1 MLLPPKINGVLPAF
15 TGSTF
20 YIPFEHNA
28 TVNQENI
35 NKCKVRVSTLISGR
49 LIGTYDGEI
58 ENNSIKV
65 EIDEE
70 KLNGKGELFSV
81 QVAYPNGYFSNTATI
96 RRILHQKST
105 IFLELQGQELVG
117 EFSFQNEKKD
127 KNGNTIKDEND
138 NPVFESVKTSEVPIT
153 YIFNVYNQDGSLFE
167 TSGEQIHD
175 PNSIKENVFID
186 KYILKKELDST
197 KNYNAEYI
205 ITTINGY
212 SKSSPRINIAATP
225 EIETTIDLSLK
236 AENNFDNGYI
246 QLSLGTKA
254 TTITGTFVISRAS
267 EEDDFT
273 SWTQLFTFRLE
284 SEIPK
289 NGQLWRDFTVK
300 QGVKYQYSLQQKNT
314 HNVYSKRKISTI
326 ITADFEDMFL
336 YDGKQQLKIRFNPKV
351 SSFKRTLLES
361 KSNTIGSKYPFM
373 FRNGNVDYKEFA
385 ISGLISYQMDEANLF
400 NSHNYFNE
408 QDWVRAAV
416 QTGKSSAVKKYNAS
430 FDAQTPYDL
439 SGYNIAAEREFKI
452 EVLEWLTNGKP
463 KLFRSP
469 SEGNFLVRLMNVSLS
484 PNDQLGRM
492 LHTFSSA
499 AYEIGEPTLA
509 QLQEYNMLPSTSTSS
524 GNQSEENII
533 ETEKIMKFKSYD
545 LSEADNLDDDKNL
558 NLNNDNAIIKYIKL
572 VDAWPTTIINI
583 NNTNESY
590 IVGGSG
596 QYEAYFEDKEIQNI
610 SFTISSDKQLM
621 GIITIG
627 YYEMA
632 DPIYEDITNVNRNI
646 VMLQQWKDDTDEY
659 IFEDNNNVENPKE
672 YTKIYRLHAS
682 VEAEPTDNSEHKIV
696 IQYLNKTVSID
707 LTQTRDYTITN
718 LQNIISL
725 WRSAKVWVELT
736 YEAAEKSFLKE
747 ATK

>member
-28 TVNQENI
+28 TVNQKNI
-35 NKCKVRVSTLISGR
+35 VGYSVRVTTLISGR

-58 ENNSIKV
+58 KGNTIKV
-65 EIDEE
+65 DIVGTN
-70 KLNGKGELFSV
+70 LNDKGELFSV
-81 QVAYPNGYFSNTATI
+81 QVAYIEIKPDKTTEIGYYSNTATI
-96 RRILHQKST
+96 RRILHDSPKISLSST
-105 IFLELQGQELVG
+105 GQHLTGNFYFL
-117 EFSFQNEKKD
+117 D
-127 KNGNTIKDEND
+127 GNN
-138 NPVFESVKTSEVPIT
+138 VASTSEVPIT
-153 YIFNVYNQDGSLFE
+153 YIFNVYNQDGTLFE

-175 PNSIKENVFID
+175 PNSVENNIFTD
-186 KYILKKELDST
+186 NYILKKELNSAN
-197 KNYNAEYI
+197 NYTAEYI

-212 SKSSPRINIAATP
+212 KPEPARISISATP
-225 EIETTIDLSLK
+225 EIETATRIGLTV
-236 AENNFDNGYI
+236 ENNFDNGYI
-246 QLSLGTKA
+246 QLFLNTEETA
-254 TTITGTFVISRAS
+254 ITGTYVISRAS
-267 EEDDFT
+267 EEDNFT
-273 SWTQLFTFRLE
+273 SWIQLFTFKLD

-289 NGQLWRDFTVK
+289 DGKLWKDFTVK
-300 QGVKYQYSLQQKNT
+300 QGVKYQYSLQQKNNY
-314 HNVYSKRKISTI
+314 NVYSKRKISSVI
-326 ITADFEDMFL
+326 IADFEDMFL

-361 KSNTIGSKYPFM
+361 KSDTIGSKYPFM

-408 QDWVRAAV
+408 QEWVRASI

-430 FDAQTPYDL
+430 FDAQTMSDF
-439 SGYNIAAEREFKI
+439 SSYNIQAEREFKM
-452 EVLEWLTNGKP
+452 EVLDWLTNGEP

-469 SEGNFLVRLMNVSLS
+469 TEGNYLVRLMNTSLS
-484 PNDQLGRM
+484 PMDQLGRM
-492 LHTFSSA
+492 LHTFSST
-499 AYEIGEPTLA
+499 AYEIGEPTFTR
-509 QLQEYNMLPSTSTSS
+509 LQEYNMLPSTSTSS
-524 GNQSEENII
+524 GDQLEENIV

-545 LSEADNLDDDKNL
+545 LSEADNLDDDENL
-558 NLNNDNAIIKYIKL
+558 NLNNNNAIIKYIKL

-583 NNTNESY
+583 NNNDESY

-596 QYEAYFEDKEIQNI
+596 QYEAYFEDKEIQDI
-610 SFTISSDKQLM
+610 GFSISSDKQLM

-627 YYEMA
+627 YYEIA
-632 DPIYEDITNVNRNI
+632 DPIYENITNVSRNI
-646 VMLQQWKDDTDEY
+646 VKLRQWKDDTNEY
-659 IFEDNNNVENPKE
+659 IFEDNNNIVNPIE

-736 YEAAEKSFLKE
+736 YETAEKNFLKE
-747 ATK
+747 ATE